1 MRKDLVKKIAV
12 TMMSAVLIVSS
23 SVNTWAQGSD
33 SDFIDDPVDKR
44 TRIHSGYL
52 DIETEEFDETLMSGY
67 EFNSSMTDALTQNNF
82 YHTLN
87 FENTDWYL
95 NETGNDFQYISL
107 GKNSDGND
115 VYCIG
120 ERTVYLY
127 EWMNN
132 DYKKSDIFDV
142 NGNLCSFDKD
152 AALGK
157 DNSYPFLWDEET
169 KYDAIKKYIGE
180 TYYIALGW
188 TNSDNIEYEWK
199 KDFWNDQYILSDK
212 IGTLYKKTN
221 EGSND
226 GRTCLGDVNPFL
238 YNLAIFN
245 PTVYENLISSDKF
258 NTITGSEL
266 AKRLYVK
273 VTIEDPEIYD
283 LVFGKDIHGFAY
295 NFIDLKGWEN
305 IGAYGY
311 GYAYIPEEYKGKT
324 VKPIGIMK

>member
-12 TMMSAVLIVSS
+12 AMMSAVLIVSS
-23 SVNTWAQGSD
+23 SVNTWARED
-33 SDFIDDPVDKR
+33 TSDFIYNSISER
-44 TRIHSGYL
+44 TRIHSNYL
-52 DIETEEFDETLMSGY
+52 DIETKEFDETLMSGY
-67 EFNSSMTDALTQNNF
+67 EFNSSMKDGLTQNNF

-95 NETGNDFQYISL
+95 NETGNDFQYVPL

-157 DNSYPFLWDEET
+157 DNSYPFLWNYNT
-169 KYDAIKKYIGE
+169 KYDAIKKHVGE

-188 TNSDNIEYEWK
+188 TNPDNIEYEWM
-199 KDFWNDQYILSDK
+199 KDFWNDQHILSDD

-221 EGSND
+221 GN
-226 GRTCLGDVNPFL
+226 RTCLGDVNPFL
-238 YNLAIFN
+238 YNLALFN

-258 NTITGSEL
+258 TGITGSEL

-283 LVFGKDIHGFAY
+283 LVFGKKIDGLAY
-295 NFIDLKGWEN
+295 NFIDLKGWKN
-305 IGAYGY
+305 IGISGFCYS
-311 GYAYIPEEYKGKT
+311 YIPEEYEGKT
-324 VKPIGIMK
+324 VKPLGIMR